1 MSDLLKEIFGVPKP
15 VIAMAHFP
23 ALPGTPRYDPSL
35 GVQGIVERMHQDI
48 CYLLDGGVD
57 AIMFCNEDD
66 RPYTFHADFEG
77 VAVMTRVITELRPTD
92 CLFGVDFLW
101 DAKAAL
107 AVAKATGAAFIRE
120 VVTGVY
126 ESDLGLWA
134 PDVAGLYRYRRQID
148 AESVR
153 IFANIAPEFASPLGN
168 RSVAQRAKSA
178 VVSSLVDVLLVS
190 GPMAGAE
197 PDFSMVQDA
206 NEAVGDAVPVAL
218 NTGVKAGNVAQYLS
232 VADGVIV
239 GSSLKQDDHIWNP
252 VDPAWERGFR
262 SFGIIEG
269 RELSSM
275 MPIRAVWGAAGSVA
289 SLLECARQNS
299 KTGQAY
305 TEDSSDNG

>member
-1 MSDLLKEIFGVPKP
+1 MSNLLKEIFGVSKP

-35 GVQGIVERMHQDI
+35 GVQGIVERMKQDI
-48 CYLLDGGVD
+48 RYLLDGGVD

-66 RPYTFHADFEG
+66 RPYTLRADFEG

-92 CLFGVDFLW
+92 RPFGVDFLW

-107 AVAKATGAAFIRE
+107 AVAQATGAAFIRE

-126 ESDLGLWA
+126 ESDMGLWA

-153 IFANIAPEFASPLGN
+153 VFANIAPEFASPLGN
-168 RSVAQRAKSA
+168 RSVAERAKSA

-206 NEAVGDAVPVAL
+206 KEAVGEDVPVLL
-218 NTGVKAGNVAQYLS
+218 NTGAKAGNVGQYLS

-239 GSSLKQDDHIWNP
+239 GSSLKLDGHTWNP
-252 VDPAWERGFR
+252 VDPARVRAFMEVVRGM
-262 SFGIIEG
+262 
-269 RELSSM
+269 RES
-275 MPIRAVWGAAGSVA
+275 
-289 SLLECARQNS
+289 
-299 KTGQAY
+299 
-305 TEDSSDNG
+305 